1 MKDISDIKKELLRAC
16 VDYANERIDVIQ
28 DAIISAKQAANE
40 ETKSSAGDKYET
52 GRAMMHLEIENQLK
66 QLGEAQRLSQEVKG
80 LKLNSRSGTI
90 EPGSL
95 VITDMGNYF
104 LSIGAGKISLDET
117 DYFAVGSQSPIGQKL
132 LRLRVGDTFELNGKT
147 YTIEE
152 IH

>member
-80 LKLNSRSGTI
+80 LKLNSRSGTA

-95 VITDMGNYF
+95 VITDNGNYF
-104 LSIGAGKISLDET
+104 LSIGAGKINLDET
-117 DYFAVGSQSPIGQKL
+117 DYFAVGSLSPIGQKL
-132 LRLRVGDTFELNGKT
+132 LGLRVGGSFELNGKT